1 MKNPSQVPAV
11 GGVEGRGIGA
21 EVSPRNMSDFLHH
34 WQLDAKPFEGTWD
47 MRFYYRSPQHQ
58 EALDR
63 LLYLASEKTMN
74 LGMLTGDI
82 GCGKTITSAFLAQSL
97 DPCAFIVVSCENSGF
112 SFDELL
118 QSMLCQ
124 LDSEAD
130 HLPEGRFGRCEHLKA
145 LCENAAERGRHVIML
160 LDEAQDMPEETLK
173 QLGWL
178 TNFNGAGRPLLTL
191 LLIGQPPLRRLVNSN
206 QAIQQRIGLRF
217 HLMPLA
223 ESDTANY
230 VEHRLKAA
238 GHADGSVF
246 EADALIQLHHMTRG
260 IPREINRTAKLC
272 LEHAWASGSTIVT
285 AQILHDVACDLYRQD
300 QLLGISTA
308 LSCVS

>member
-1 MKNPSQVPAV
+1 
-11 GGVEGRGIGA
+11 
-21 EVSPRNMSDFLHH
+21 MSDFLHH
-34 WQLDAKPFEGTWD
+34 WQLDAKPFEATWD
-47 MRFYYRSPQHQ
+47 TRFYYRSPQHQ

-82 GCGKTITSAFLAQSL
+82 GCGKTLTSAVLAQSL
-97 DPCAFIVVSCENSGF
+97 DPCPFIVVSCENSGF

-118 QSMLCQ
+118 QSILSQ
-124 LDSEAD
+124 LDPEAD
-130 HLPEGRFGRCEHLKA
+130 HLPEGRFRRCEHMKA
-145 LCENAAERGRHVIML
+145 LCENAADRGRHVIIL
-160 LDEAQDMPEETLK
+160 LDEAQDMPEETLR

-223 ESDTANY
+223 ESDTANF

-308 LSCVS
+308 LSCVA